1 MSDGFSIIDGQM
13 VIEKDGRIVSTT
25 EGTLVNLLPSAYD
38 FEDTISVVFP
48 DFTKDY
54 AYNWQWLNDYNSFA
68 DTVAQDNSCT
78 SAVSVPAQEW
88 SSETDIADIP
98 SGVDFVFGLVRIN
111 RTAAPSHSWGGNT
124 IEMVQPSNVWIP
136 FSGSLL
142 LEAEVGM
149 VRAFSI
155 YQSGGKLKLHRQQSV
170 CTPPGG
176 WGSYGDPGFS
186 GFSPADGNGGEWLY
200 GSSPGL
206 PVVTIQTRDSAPNI
220 EEVFTVG
227 MPDYKENHRL
237 GGADACSTSL
247 STNFSSTYQVEVVA
261 KFGRRS

>member
-1 MSDGFSIIDGQM
+1 MSDGFSIIDGQI

-25 EGTLVNLLPSAYD
+25 EGTLVNLLPDTYD

-68 DTVAQDNSCT
+68 SQVAMDNSCS
-78 SAVSVPAQEW
+78 SAISVPAQEW
-88 SSETDIADIP
+88 SSETDVADIP

-111 RTAAPSHSWGGNT
+111 RTVAPSHSWGGNT
-124 IEMVQPSNVWIP
+124 IDMVQPSNVWIP

-142 LEAEVGM
+142 MEAEVGM
-149 VRAFSI
+149 ARAFSL

-170 CTPPGG
+170 SVPPGG
-176 WGSYGDPGFS
+176 WGSYGNAGFS
-186 GFSPADGNGGEWLY
+186 AIFPSDGNGGEWVY
-200 GSSPGL
+200 GSAPGI
-206 PVVTIQTRDSAPNI
+206 PVVAIETRDSAGTI
-220 EEVFTVG
+220 YGSGVG
-227 MPDYKENHRL
+227 QQPDYKTTHRI
-237 GGADACSTSL
+237 GGSDACSTSL
-247 STNFSSTYQVEVVA
+247 STNFSSTYSVEVVA